1 MKGFMLNEPQLQK
14 IKTQPGFIAALD
26 QSGGSRP
33 SALTACGI
41 KESACPSEEE
51 MFALVHQM
59 RTGIITSPSFNG
71 DRILDAV
78 LFENTM
84 GRTY

>member
-33 SALTACGI
+33 SALTAYGI

-51 MFALVHQM
+51 ILHWSTRCGRASSRARASTAIEFSTQSYS
-59 RTGIITSPSFNG
+59 RT
-71 DRILDAV
+71 
-78 LFENTM
+78 
-84 GRTY
+84 